1 MLTSTGSVGPE
12 TRKGRTATVRPLTN
26 LLTSNDPGN
35 GISTF
40 RRQCLVRMG
49 LSRSRADLIAGMAW
63 GAVPNG

>member
-1 MLTSTGSVGPE
+1 
-12 TRKGRTATVRPLTN
+12 

-63 GAVPNG
+63 GTVPNG